1 MGRSKIWGKIIMK
14 KSMWS
19 NPEGFSIVDM
29 LALSFAVVFL
39 VSAIYIMIVP
49 AMEQIEVLQVLS
61 QPVVVILGGYF
72 GDQIVKG
79 YQQGKAEQQ
88 AMKQESTVDFRD
100 SI

>member
-39 VSAIYIMIVP
+39 ISAIYIMIVP

-61 QPVVVILGGYF
+61 QPVMVILGGYF

>member
-14 KSMWS
+14 KSIWS

-61 QPVVVILGGYF
+61 QPVMVILGGYF
-72 GDQIVKG
+72 GDQIVRG
-79 YQQGKAEQQ
+79 YQQCKIEE
-88 AMKQESTVDFRD
+88 KEKVITDFRD
-100 SI
+100 SV